1 MTSIIQDTKDKD
13 ALTCD
18 TDVPKPATAESERVA
33 EARLVAALR
42 ERGQRVTS
50 QRLIIHRLLRDLD
63 RHVTA
68 EEVLRRASAQLPGMS
83 LPTVYATLDLLA
95 ELGEARRVSVGGPV
109 LYDPRTEDHAHVRC
123 RTCGRV
129 EDLAVPLDSAPAL
142 DAARAAGFRADTAEL
157 VVEGRCAACA
167 AAGDAPAAPDPI

>member
-1 MTSIIQDTKDKD
+1 MKGTRT
-13 ALTCD
+13 
-18 TDVPKPATAESERVA
+18 PADDPAA

-50 QRLIIHRLLRDLD
+50 QRLVIGRLLRELD

-68 EEVLRRASAQLPGMS
+68 EEVLRRASEKLPGVS

-109 LYDPRTEDHAHVRC
+109 LYDPRAEDHAHVRC
-123 RTCGRV
+123 RACGRV
-129 EDLAVPLDSAPAL
+129 EDLDVPLDAVAAL
-142 DAARAAGFRADTAEL
+142 HAARDAGFSPDTAEL
-157 VVEGRCAACA
+157 VVEGCCAACA
-167 AAGDAPAAPDPI
+167 AS

>member
-1 MTSIIQDTKDKD
+1 M
-13 ALTCD
+13 
-18 TDVPKPATAESERVA
+18 SERATGDPDAAA
-33 EARLVAALR
+33 EQELVVALR

-50 QRLIIHRLLRDLD
+50 QRLVIGRLLRELD

-68 EEVLRRASAQLPGMS
+68 EEVLRRASEQLPGVS

-109 LYDPRTEDHAHVRC
+109 LYDPRTEDHVHVRC
-123 RTCGRV
+123 RVCGTV
-129 EDLAVPLDSAPAL
+129 DDLDVPLESARAL
-142 DAARAAGFRADTAEL
+142 RAARAAGFEADGAEL

-167 AAGDAPAAPDPI
+167 AAGRR

>member
-1 MTSIIQDTKDKD
+1 MKGTRTPDPE
-13 ALTCD
+13 A
-18 TDVPKPATAESERVA
+18 AA
-33 EARLVAALR
+33 EARLVSALR

-50 QRLIIHRLLRDLD
+50 QRLVIGRLLRELD

-68 EEVLRRASAQLPGMS
+68 EEVLRRASEQLPGVS

-109 LYDPRTEDHAHVRC
+109 LYDPRTEDHVHLRC
-123 RTCGRV
+123 RTCGKV
-129 EDLAVPLDSAPAL
+129 EDLEVDLDTARAL
-142 DAARAAGFRADTAEL
+142 RAARRAGFDAETAEL

-167 AAGDAPAAPDPI
+167 AAGAGA

>member
-1 MTSIIQDTKDKD
+1 MKGTRT
-13 ALTCD
+13 
-18 TDVPKPATAESERVA
+18 PAEDSVA
-33 EARLVAALR
+33 EQRLVAALR

-50 QRLIIHRLLRDLD
+50 QRLVIGRLLRELD

-68 EEVLRRASAQLPGMS
+68 EEVLRRASEQLPGVS

-109 LYDPRTEDHAHVRC
+109 LYDPRVEDHAHVRC
-123 RTCGRV
+123 RECGRV
-129 EDLAVPLDSAPAL
+129 EDLDVPL
-142 DAARAAGFRADTAEL
+142 DAARALRAARDVGFVADAAEL

-167 AAGDAPAAPDPI
+167 AA

>member
-1 MTSIIQDTKDKD
+1 MKGTRTPAQD
-13 ALTCD
+13 
-18 TDVPKPATAESERVA
+18 PAA

-50 QRLIIHRLLRDLD
+50 QRLVIGRLLRELD

-68 EEVLRRASAQLPGMS
+68 EEVLRRASEQLPGVS
-83 LPTVYATLDLLA
+83 LPTVYATLDLLT

-109 LYDPRTEDHAHVRC
+109 LYDPRVEDHAHVRC
-123 RTCGRV
+123 RECGRV
-129 EDLAVPLDSAPAL
+129 EDLDVPLDAAAAVR
-142 DAARAAGFRADTAEL
+142 AAREAGFVADGAEL

-167 AAGDAPAAPDPI
+167 AG

>member
-1 MTSIIQDTKDKD
+1 MKGTRT
-13 ALTCD
+13 
-18 TDVPKPATAESERVA
+18 PADDPAAEE
-33 EARLVAALR
+33 RLVAALR

-50 QRLIIHRLLRDLD
+50 QRLVIGRLLRDLD

-68 EEVLRRASAQLPGMS
+68 EEVLRLASAQLPGVS

-109 LYDPRTEDHAHVRC
+109 LYDPRSDDHAHVRC
-123 RTCGRV
+123 RECGRV
-129 EDLAVPLDSAPAL
+129 EDLDVPLDAVAAL
-142 DAARAAGFRADTAEL
+142 RAARDAGFAAETAEL

-167 AAGDAPAAPDPI
+167 HEPE

>member
-1 MTSIIQDTKDKD
+1 MPRIIQDTKDKD
-13 ALTCD
+13 ALTCAI
-18 TDVPKPATAESERVA
+18 DVAEPSTAETERVA
-33 EARLVAALR
+33 EQRLVAALR

-68 EEVLRRASAQLPGMS
+68 EEVLRRASEQLPGMS

-129 EDLAVPLDSAPAL
+129 EDLAIPLDARAAL
-142 DAARAAGFRADTAEL
+142 DAARAAGYRADTAEL

-167 AAGDAPAAPDPI
+167 ATDDV